1 MKKLIIE
8 EINQRVQQD
17 VLLHW
22 FYQSKTHTYYGF
34 NNVSLKKKSRKL
46 NTERGIKKKR
56 KEKTNNR
63 RN

>member
-34 NNVSLKKKSRKL
+34 NNVSLKK
-46 NTERGIKKKR
+46 
-56 KEKTNNR
+56 
-63 RN
+63 